1 MNQQVT
7 DYIQNI
13 TNESQV
19 EVCNRIRQLIHENMP
34 NVEEQ
39 VKYKQAFYS
48 ILGKQVC
55 VYFPAKDW
63 INVTLFQA
71 ANLEAPAGFFEKSD
85 HADRKTI
92 KIRNG
97 KEFDFDVLAG
107 LFKKLGE
114 AQ

>member
-13 TNESQV
+13 TKESQV
-19 EVCNRIRQLIHENMP
+19 DICNRVRQLIHENIP

-48 ILGKQVC
+48 INGKQAC
-55 VYFPAKDW
+55 VFFPAKDW

-71 ANLEAPAGFFEKSD
+71 TNLEAPAGFFEKSD
-85 HADRKTI
+85 QPDRKTV
-92 KIRNG
+92 KIRDG
-97 KEFDFDVLAG
+97 ADFDYEVLAG
-107 LFKKLGE
+107 LLKKLAE
-114 AQ
+114 A